1 MLYALPTPQPP
12 EQSIGAGDLPAPSCR
27 LPEPAPEVPSS
38 CCLSTSPH
46 PSQSPSTWFSV
57 LSGISCCCLPSPPP
71 PAPPPRAWLPSNPR
85 VLQETLAH
93 PKVRSPRE
101 LAQEREP
108 WRADPPHE
116 ALVTHACQQK
126 PRLLFDGK
134 AQTANPRAKVLSCP
148 TPPQD
153 QRPGRT
159 PWGTVRR
166 LIRNKPKSFLLKEV
180 IGSTFY

>member
-1 MLYALPTPQPP
+1 MLCPPPNPQ
-12 EQSIGAGDLPAPSCR
+12 SR
-27 LPEPAPEVPSS
+27 V
-38 CCLSTSPH
+38 
-46 PSQSPSTWFSV
+46 SV
-57 LSGISCCCLPSPPP
+57 LGICWPP
-71 PAPPPRAWLPSNPR
+71 PAACLNLHPKCPPLAACPRPLTPVRAPAPGSLSFLGSAVAAFPPYHPPPPPRAWLPSNPR

-126 PRLLFDGK
+126 PRLLLDGK